1 MAFCLK
7 EGTLMVFYKIL
18 SNGVFF
24 SFIFK
29 VMIEGIIEILICSY
43 FNYKS
48 QKFNS
53 VGEIMGAMQSN
64 FCLILVVVA
73 MPLINIFLLI
83 KAFKDIKVLDK
94 KIYK

>member
-1 MAFCLK
+1 MAFGLK
-7 EGTLMVFYKIL
+7 EGSLMIFYKIV

-43 FNYKS
+43 FNYKY

-53 VGEIMGAMQSN
+53 VGEILGAVQSY
-64 FCLILVVVA
+64 FCLTLVIVA